1 MSLDTDAARFLDA
14 ATEGLGL
21 DDDACRMLQTPFR
34 EVTFEVPLRR
44 DTGELTVFRGYRVQ
58 HDRARGPFKGGM
70 RFHPDVDLAH
80 FRALAATMTW
90 KTALVDVPFGG
101 AKGGVACDPTTLSPS
116 ELERLVK
123 EVVQRLDPII
133 GPDLDIPA
141 PDMGTGPAEMAWMMD
156 AYSDVHGYSPAVVTG
171 KPLVLGGCPGRT
183 EATGTGVAMATERV
197 CADIGLD
204 IDGATVAIQGM
215 GNVGAHA
222 AMALH
227 ERGARIV
234 AVSDVDGARHNP
246 GGLPLDTLARRLR
259 EDPEAKPPPVAH
271 VLPDAAEMDPDD
283 LLTLDVDIVV
293 PAAIG
298 GVVTPEVAEALRCR
312 VLVEAAN
319 GPTTADAHDVLCDRD
334 VTVVPDILANAG
346 GVTVSYLEWAGN
358 HSRTPWTHER
368 VMARLAE
375 VMFAAVDETRSRAA
389 ADEVDMRTA
398 AYRVAVERVR
408 RAQHLRGV

>member
-70 RFHPDVDLAH
+70 RFHPDVDLDH

-90 KTALVDVPFGG
+90 KTALVDFPFGG
-101 AKGGVACDPTTLSPS
+101 AKGGVACDPSTLS
-116 ELERLVK
+116 
-123 EVVQRLDPII
+123 
-133 GPDLDIPA
+133 A
-141 PDMGTGPAEMAWMMD
+141 
-156 AYSDVHGYSPAVVTG
+156 
-171 KPLVLGGCPGRT
+171 
-183 EATGTGVAMATERV
+183 
-197 CADIGLD
+197 
-204 IDGATVAIQGM
+204 
-215 GNVGAHA
+215 
-222 AMALH
+222 
-227 ERGARIV
+227 GARIV

-259 EDPEAKPPPVAH
+259 EDPEAKPPPVAE
-271 VLPDAAEMDPDD
+271 VLPDAEEMDPDD